1 MKVLSIG
8 GGGGMGRTTA
18 RTALGFQ
25 FVEKIVLAG
34 IDYERAARFARS
46 RACQ

>member
-18 RTALGFQ
+18 RTALGFP
-25 FVEKIVLAG
+25 FGHLE
-34 IDYERAARFARS
+34 
-46 RACQ
+46 